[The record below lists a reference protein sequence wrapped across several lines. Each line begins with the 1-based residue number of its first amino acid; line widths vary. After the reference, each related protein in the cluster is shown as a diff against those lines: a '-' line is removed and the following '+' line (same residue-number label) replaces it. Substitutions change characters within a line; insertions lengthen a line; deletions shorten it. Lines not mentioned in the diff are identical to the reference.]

1 MQDLALND
9 GVRLVHIGPHKTG
22 TTTIQGAF
30 HLARE
35 TLAEHGVVYGGPGRQ
50 PVWAVLAV
58 TGGKELYGERPP
70 RPTDWTGLVD
80 DVAAA
85 GDRRVLVSS
94 EFFADADD
102 DAARRVVAEL
112 GGSRAHV
119 VVTLRPLA
127 RIAASQWQQYVQ
139 NGLRLPL
146 DVWLDAIFNK
156 PASKAPTPT
165 FWQRH
170 RHDELVE
177 RWASAVGADNL
188 TVVVADDADP
198 MMLVHSF
205 EALLGLPEGVLVPE
219 AETTNRSLTHGEAEM
234 LRLLNVEFK
243 RLEWPPQLYA
253 RFLRYG
259 SVLQLKTE
267 HKPLPVE
274 PRITLP
280 PWAAER
286 AATIGGEMAAKIEA
300 LGVRVVGDLSSLGRM
315 PAGSGDVAP
324 PPVLSPE
331 AAAQAVFGAIL
342 GSGATDPQ
350 SLRLEA
356 RPVHEVEAS
365 NLVRVLARRIRRRAG
380 RALHR
385 GGADSVR

>member
-9 GVRLVHIGPHKTG
+9 GVRLLHIGPHKTG

-35 TLAEHGVVYGGPGRQ
+35 ALAEHGVEYGGPGRQ

-58 TGGKELYGERPP
+58 TGHKELYGERPP
-70 RPTDWTGLVD
+70 RPTDWTRLVD

-102 DAARRVVAEL
+102 EAARRVVAEL

-146 DVWLDAIFNK
+146 DKWLDAIFNK
-156 PASKAPTPT
+156 PAHKAPTPT

-177 RWASAVGADNL
+177 RWASAVGPENL
-188 TVVVADDADP
+188 TVVIADDAEP
-198 MMLVHSF
+198 MMLVHAF
-205 EALLGLPEGVLVPE
+205 EDLLGLPTGILVPE
-219 AETTNRSLTHGEAEM
+219 AETTNRSLTYGEAEM

-243 RLEWPPQLYA
+243 QQEWPPAVYA
-253 RFLRYG
+253 RLLRYG
-259 SVLQLKTE
+259 SVLQMKAE
-267 HKPLPVE
+267 HKPLPFE

-286 AATIGGEMAAKIEA
+286 AATIGAEMAGKIGA
-300 LGVRVVGDLSSLGRM
+300 LGVRIVGDLSSLGRM
-315 PAGSGDVAP
+315 PSNAADVPAE
-324 PPVLSPE
+324 PVLSPE
-331 AAAQAVFGAIL
+331 AAAQAVIGAIL
-342 GSGATDPQ
+342 ASGATDPQ

-380 RALHR
+380 TMLRLDR
-385 GGADSVR
+385 SGDQ